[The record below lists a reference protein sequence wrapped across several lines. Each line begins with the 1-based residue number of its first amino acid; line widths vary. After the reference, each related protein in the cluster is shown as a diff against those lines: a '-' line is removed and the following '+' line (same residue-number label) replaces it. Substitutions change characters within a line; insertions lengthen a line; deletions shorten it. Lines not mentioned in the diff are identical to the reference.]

1 MKRPTNMRPNLSFI
15 AAINSNLIPHN
26 VNAFLDNFKEL
37 LLSTTLEN
45 YNDIEKIESF

>member
-37 LLSTTLEN
+37 L
-45 YNDIEKIESF
+45 